1 MHARLDTQEWVVRL
15 QVACELELWQEAFR
29 SVEDIQGL
37 SAIGKKPPKPQL
49 MALYY
54 AKLTQI
60 FTVSEAH
67 LYNGCAA
74 VVGQALAS
82 ARCSVW
88 PVRPLAIALAAC
100 SAAHDARLERAVAR
114 TAAAL
119 CCLERRGE
127 RAGERAGMHGTS
139 CSTWPRAT
147 TRTWARPTCR

>member
-1 MHARLDTQEWVVRL
+1 MSASSDVEVLDEKKKTCALVHARLDTQEWVVHL

-74 VVGQALAS
+74 VVGQALAA
-82 ARCSVW
+82 ARCSV
-88 PVRPLAIALAAC
+88 
-100 SAAHDARLERAVAR
+100 
-114 TAAAL
+114 
-119 CCLERRGE
+119 
-127 RAGERAGMHGTS
+127 
-139 CSTWPRAT
+139 
-147 TRTWARPTCR
+147 

>member
-1 MHARLDTQEWVVRL
+1 VTV

-67 LYNGCAA
+67 LYNGCARPA
-74 VVGQALAS
+74 APCRRVGS
-82 ARCSVW
+82 SRCSLLIV
-88 PVRPLAIALAAC
+88 VR
-100 SAAHDARLERAVAR
+100 
-114 TAAAL
+114 
-119 CCLERRGE
+119 
-127 RAGERAGMHGTS
+127 
-139 CSTWPRAT
+139 
-147 TRTWARPTCR
+147 